1 MHKSM
6 SALYN
11 MHILPEGI
19 GDILPEETLPP
30 IKDVESV
37 EDVANFAEK
46 LLEWLWKFCQET
58 VLPIGIKLIIALLIF
73 LIGKKILKHFVKV
86 IKKSLE
92 KANLEE
98 GTSHFLSS
106 FIYIAGMIVLIFI
119 VAGYLNFST
128 GPIVA
133 ALGSAGLAI
142 GLALQGSLANFAGG
156 VLILIMKPFCVGDY
170 ICALGSE
177 GVVTRID
184 IVYTT
189 LCTSDN
195 KSIVIPNGSLSN
207 TEIINVTKEPKRRV
221 DLVIGIDY
229 DEDIRRVKKIL
240 METAGNH
247 ELVLKDEEINVFVH
261 DFDSSAISMGIR
273 VWTATENY
281 WMVKWDLQEQIK
293 IVFDENKVSIP
304 YDRLDVKLLDD
315 KTLIELKK

>member
-1 MHKSM
+1 MHESM
-6 SALYN
+6 FTLCN

-37 EDVANFAEK
+37 EDVANWAEK
-46 LLEWLWKFCQET
+46 VVEWLWKFCQET
-58 VLPIGIKLIIALLIF
+58 VFPIGIRLIIALLIF
-73 LIGKKILKHFVKV
+73 LIGKKIIKHFVKV

-98 GTSHFLSS
+98 GTIHFLSS
-106 FIYIAGMIVLIFI
+106 FIYIVGMVILIFI
-119 VAGYLNFST
+119 VAGYLKFST

-156 VLILIMKPFCVGDY
+156 VLILVMKPFRVGDY

-177 GVVTRID
+177 GVVTKID

-207 TEIINVTKEPKRRV
+207 TQIINVTKESKRRV
-221 DLVIGIDY
+221 DLAIGIDY
-229 DEDIRRVKKIL
+229 GEDIRRVKKIL
-240 METAGNH
+240 METAGKH
-247 ELVLKDEEINVFVH
+247 ELVLKDEEIQVFVQ

-281 WMVKWDLQEQIK
+281 WTVKWDLQEQIK
-293 IVFDENKVSIP
+293 IVFDANKVSIP
-304 YDRLDVKLLDD
+304 YDRLDVQLLDD
-315 KTLIELKK
+315 KTDK